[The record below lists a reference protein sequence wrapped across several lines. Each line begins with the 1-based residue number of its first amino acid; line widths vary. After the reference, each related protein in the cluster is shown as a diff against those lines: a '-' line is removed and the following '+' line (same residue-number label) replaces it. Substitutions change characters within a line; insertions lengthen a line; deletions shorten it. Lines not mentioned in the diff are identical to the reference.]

1 MIERERER
9 PKPKRMPARKFGDSV
24 PRGLPDLSLRNRFP
38 LHRLVRF
45 PIFLTMKDMKSMKG
59 QRTKLF
65 KPCFSRRT
73 LKLIRKPCL
82 MPDSFM

>member
-1 MIERERER
+1 
-9 PKPKRMPARKFGDSV
+9 
-24 PRGLPDLSLRNRFP
+24 LRNDGSQP
-38 LHRLVRF
+38 LRQTCLCLFADSAGRPCCPNRQLQSCAATYARPQV
-45 PIFLTMKDMKSMKG
+45 FLTMKDMKSMKG

-65 KPCFSRRT
+65 KPCFNRRT